1 MHSFRD
7 ETKTNSTTLSK
18 FIWTNKLNQ
27 DEHGN
32 IVEPKIKWSIMKH
45 CSTYQPGNRTC
56 DLCISEKVLIIKN
69 INKPSNINK
78 RTDCAQTCYHK
89 RHYLSSVTWNNTR
102 ELSDISRSLTPVASK
117 DPRLSKPEEENTTH
131 PPSFPDET
139 LNLQGGNLSRKQ
151 GNFYMRLSACHLE
164 FFSWNISNSIYLFTS
179 SYPFNPERKHFQK
192 WCFSA
197 HFQFFCSHRK

>member
-1 MHSFRD
+1 MPPCNCLKNCPLPDGGCRTKAVIYRAEIQNAEYIGLTCREVKTRIQAHMHSFRD

-89 RHYLSSVTWNNTR
+89 RHYLSSVT
-102 ELSDISRSLTPVASK
+102 
-117 DPRLSKPEEENTTH
+117 
-131 PPSFPDET
+131 
-139 LNLQGGNLSRKQ
+139 
-151 GNFYMRLSACHLE
+151 
-164 FFSWNISNSIYLFTS
+164 
-179 SYPFNPERKHFQK
+179 
-192 WCFSA
+192 
-197 HFQFFCSHRK
+197 